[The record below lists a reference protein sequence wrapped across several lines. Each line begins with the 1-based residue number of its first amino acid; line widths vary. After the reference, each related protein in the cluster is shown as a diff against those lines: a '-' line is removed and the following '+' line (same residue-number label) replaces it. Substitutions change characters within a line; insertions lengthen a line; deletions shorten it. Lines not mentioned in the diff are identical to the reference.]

1 MKEEEL
7 KAITD
12 SISSKLGEEASAL
25 IADDLGKLITSNSN
39 TLTNIN
45 NLNKEIS
52 TLKDTNQ
59 KLVSANGS
67 LLQQIPMSNTPIKKE
82 EVIEEEEKK
91 SFNFRDFFDSKGNFI
106 N

>member
-12 SISSKLGEEASAL
+12 SISKKLGKENSAI
-25 IADDLGKLITSNSN
+25 IADDLGKLITTNSN
-39 TLTNIN
+39 ALSDIEK
-45 NLNKEIS
+45 LNKEIS
-52 TLKDTNQ
+52 TLKDTNE
-59 KLVSANGS
+59 KLVTANGS
-67 LLQQIPMSNTPIKKE
+67 LLQQIPMSNTTPKKE
-82 EVIEEEEKK
+82 EVIEEEDKK

>member
-12 SISSKLGEEASAL
+12 SISEKLGAENSAI
-25 IADDLGKLITSNSN
+25 IADEIGKLITTNSN
-39 TLTNIN
+39 TLSNIA

-59 KLVSANGS
+59 KLVTANGS
-67 LLQQIPMSNTPIKKE
+67 LLQQIPMTNTTPKKE